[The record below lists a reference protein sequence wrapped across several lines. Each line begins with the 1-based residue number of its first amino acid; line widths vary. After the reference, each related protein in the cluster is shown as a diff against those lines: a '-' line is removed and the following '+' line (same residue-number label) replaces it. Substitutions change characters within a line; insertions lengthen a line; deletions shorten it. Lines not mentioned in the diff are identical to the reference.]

1 MPVPDYPAFWT
12 QATDLATL
20 EPHDFGNLSVSPE
33 ASRPQVLMSPCMA
46 SASQRTQKS
55 PACRQFVQS
64 GLGQS

>member
-33 ASRPQVLMSPCMA
+33 ASRSEFHQFSME
-46 SASQRTQKS
+46 SQGKGGAEKDR
-55 PACRQFVQS
+55 
-64 GLGQS
+64 LGGPRF